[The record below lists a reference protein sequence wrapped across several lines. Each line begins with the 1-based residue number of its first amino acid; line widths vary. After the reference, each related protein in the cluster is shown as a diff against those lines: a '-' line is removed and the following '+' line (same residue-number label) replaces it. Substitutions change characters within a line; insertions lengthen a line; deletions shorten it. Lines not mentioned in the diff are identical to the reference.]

1 MDRTTIYSELK
12 SIGYR
17 RRALRKNVIV
27 RSENIKKRLRWAKE
41 RLNWAPEMWTNF
53 IFSDECSVVIGGA
66 KRVYCWRTEDEK
78 DRHHLI
84 PKGRTQR
91 RLSVMIWGAFTI
103 NGVGIL
109 LPIEGN
115 IDSKKYYQILQDGFH
130 PVLNWFYPEG
140 DYVFMHDNA
149 PVHSS
154 EETRK

>member
-1 MDRTTIYSELK
+1 M
-12 SIGYR
+12 GYR
-17 RRALRKNVIV
+17 GRALRKKVIV
-27 RSENIKKRLRWAKE
+27 RYDNIKKRLRWAKE
-41 RLNWAPEMWTNF
+41 KLNWAPEMWNNY
-53 IFSDECSVVIGGA
+53 IFSDECSVVIGSA

-78 DRHHLI
+78 DRPHLI

-91 RLSVMIWGAFTI
+91 RFTI

-115 IDSKKYYQILQDGFH
+115 IDSKKYCQILQDGFL
-130 PVLNWFYPEG
+130 PVLDWFYPEG
-140 DYVFMHDNA
+140 EYVFVLDNA